1 MAMMMVE
8 RKMVIGKQGL
18 EVGAYGRR
26 ETRFSVHSLARATM
40 LMAMMVALSGCNM
53 LNRLNEVG
61 SAPKLA
67 SVQDPTRISGVTPV
81 SMPMPAPS
89 LSERQ
94 PNSLWQTGSRA
105 FLRDQRASRVGDI
118 LTVVITINDQ
128 AQLQNETKRSRQ
140 NTDSADATNLFG
152 FEGQLKKWL
161 PDSVDP
167 TTLIKMGS
175 DTSNEGKGSV
185 NRQEQIKLRV
195 AATITQVLPNGNL
208 VMAGKQQ
215 VMVNFDM
222 RELLVSG
229 VIRPSDISSDNTV
242 LYDQIAEA
250 RIAYGGR
257 GTIQDVQQPRYGS
270 QVYDILMPF

>member
-1 MAMMMVE
+1 MIKVE
-8 RKMVIGKQGL
+8 RKMVAGKQGL

-26 ETRFSVHSLARATM
+26 ETHFSAHRLARATM

-67 SVQDPTRISGVTPV
+67 SVQDPTRISGVMPV
-81 SMPMPAPS
+81 SMPMPTPS

-140 NTDSADATNLFG
+140 NSDSADATNILG

-161 PDSVDP
+161 PDDVDP
-167 TTLIKMGS
+167 TKLIKMGS

-222 RELLVSG
+222 RELLVTG